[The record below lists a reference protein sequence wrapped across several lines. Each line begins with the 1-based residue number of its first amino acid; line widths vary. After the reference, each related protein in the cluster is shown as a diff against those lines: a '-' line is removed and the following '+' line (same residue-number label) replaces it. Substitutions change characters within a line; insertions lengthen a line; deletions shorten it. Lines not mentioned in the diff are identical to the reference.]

1 MKNVMK
7 HVVSKMTRKIG
18 LFLFGLLFLACGSGP
33 SPASAPSDAPA
44 PAPAPVLVPA
54 PDPSPAPASAPD
66 ELDAAIRETSDY
78 LNKQLP
84 KGNKLVILN
93 FQSEYP
99 ALSEYV
105 IDELIANTVND
116 RVFSV
121 VDRQQLNTIRAE
133 LDFQM
138 SGEVDDNTAQTLGR
152 MAGAQ
157 IIVSGAVS
165 RIGDLFRLRVRA
177 LSVESARIEGQFNRN
192 IPDGPTVAALVK
204 SQATGYGGSNYSGTA
219 AAKPAAVAPAGAVP
233 ALAGQTAISAP
244 TPAPAP
250 APAAP
255 APTPPPVEK
264 VYKIGDTGPAGGIVF
279 YDKGNSNGG
288 WRYLEAAPAN
298 TEFTAEWGPRGSEIK
313 GTATGMGSGK
323 RNTEVIVNY
332 LNGREETGRAAQLW
346 DALLAE
352 DNWFLPSKDELNLMY
367 INLKQKG
374 KGNFQNVYYWSSSE
388 YSDLFAW
395 AQNFSNGTQD
405 TDGDWYR
412 KGKISVYSVRAAR
425 RF

>member
-1 MKNVMK
+1 M
-7 HVVSKMTRKIG
+7 SKMTRKTG

-33 SPASAPSDAPA
+33 APASAPSDAP
-44 PAPAPVLVPA
+44 V
-54 PDPSPAPASAPD
+54 PSPTPALASVPASAPD

-121 VDRQQLNTIRAE
+121 VDRQQLNSIRAE

-138 SGEVDDNTAQTLGR
+138 SGEVDDNTAQALGR

-165 RIGDLFRLRVRA
+165 RIGNLYRLRVRA

-192 IPDGPTVAALVK
+192 IPDGPTIAALAQ
-204 SQATGYGGSNYSGTA
+204 SQATGYGVSNYSGSTA
-219 AAKPAAVAPAGAVP
+219 AAKPAAAAPAGAVP
-233 ALAGQTAISAP
+233 ALAGQTAVP
-244 TPAPAP
+244 TPASDPAP

-264 VYKIGDTGPAGGIVF
+264 VYKIGDAGPAGGIVF
-279 YDKGNSNGG
+279 YDKGNNNGG
-288 WRYLEAAPAN
+288 WRYLEAAPAH
-298 TEFTAEWGPRGSEIK
+298 TDFTAEWGAYGNVIK

-323 RNTEVIVNY
+323 RNTELIVNY
-332 LNGREETGRAAQLW
+332 LRGREETGRAAQLW

-367 INLKQKG
+367 TNLKTKG
-374 KGNFQNVYYWSSSE
+374 LGGFKNEYYWSSSE
-388 YSDLFAW
+388 DDNISSWYQDFRDGRM
-395 AQNFSNGTQD
+395 SNGD
-405 TDGDWYR
+405 KNKSR
-412 KGKISVYSVRAAR
+412 SVRAAR